1 MTEKQS
7 LYERVT
13 ATILQQI
20 EANPGSP
27 TMPWHRRAGSAVY
40 IPRNATTE
48 AHYRGMNILML
59 WMAADI
65 AGYKSG
71 NWATY
76 RQWGAKGGQVR
87 RGEKA
92 SPILFFKRF
101 EVEPTGPKD
110 DGTRAMVRTS
120 AVFNEAQLEGYDA
133 TAAAAL
139 PDHGPVQVS
148 DEFRSFV
155 AATGATI
162 HHRGERAFYSLAT
175 DDITMPPEA
184 LFTGTKTTDR
194 HLGYASTLSHELAHY
209 AGAKHRLDRKLA
221 TRHGT
226 HAHAAEEVIAEMTAS
241 FVCARLGLAS
251 EPRIDHAQYISH
263 YMK

>member
-1 MTEKQS
+1 MTDKQS

-40 IPRNATTE
+40 IPRNATTA

-76 RQWGAKGGQVR
+76 RQWAAKGGQVR
-87 RGEKA
+87 RGERA
-92 SPILFFKRF
+92 TAIIFYKRF

-133 TAAAAL
+133 TAAAEL
-139 PDHGPVQVS
+139 PDHGPVHVS
-148 DEFRSFV
+148 EAFRAFV
-155 AATGATI
+155 TATGATI
-162 HHRGERAFYSLAT
+162 HHRGERAFYALKT

-184 LFTGTKTTDR
+184 LFIGTKTTDR

-209 AGAKHRLDRKLA
+209 ADVRIMPHRSAILMIGTLDRRGMSA
-221 TRHGT
+221 
-226 HAHAAEEVIAEMTAS
+226 
-241 FVCARLGLAS
+241 
-251 EPRIDHAQYISH
+251 
-263 YMK
+263 